1 MSKEHRS
8 REKPLPTGYSLQHR
22 QIQGYKNGIDPKYQR
37 DFMTA
42 VHLGDFQ
49 NDWDLV
55 DPIGETVVRVSG
67 SQRKRA
73 IDMAWKMVE

>member
-1 MSKEHRS
+1 MKEKS
-8 REKPLPTGYSLQHR
+8 LPIGYSLRHR
-22 QIQGYKNGIDPKYQR
+22 EIQKYKKGIATIDQR

-67 SQRKRA
+67 SQKKRA
-73 IDMAWKMVE
+73 IDMAWKMIE